1 MRAVRSLLDK
11 MGPAV
16 VEAETDALN
25 LTSVPKKKDLRLDEF
40 SIEVMIYFGRRWT
53 GGAEL
58 ELRDVELVVLKWK
71 VIAASD
77 WC

>member
-1 MRAVRSLLDK
+1 VRAVRSLLDK

-25 LTSVPKKKDLRLDEF
+25 LTSVPKKKDVRLDDF

-53 GGAEL
+53 GGAE
-58 ELRDVELVVLKWK
+58 
-71 VIAASD
+71 
-77 WC
+77 